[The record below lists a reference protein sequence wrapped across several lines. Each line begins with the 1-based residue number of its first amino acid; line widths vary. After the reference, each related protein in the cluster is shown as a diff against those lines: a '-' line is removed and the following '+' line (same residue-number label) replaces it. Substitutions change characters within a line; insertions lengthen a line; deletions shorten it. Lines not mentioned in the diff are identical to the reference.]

1 MPISSESG
9 SKPPLALTPRIFPQV
24 ELKSQEAQGLQ
35 QQRDQY
41 LSYLQQYAAAYQQLA
56 TDKEALQKQVLVH
69 SQLMEQQ
76 QQEEV
81 QSQEEAKKARQ
92 ELQETQ
98 VSELECWAPQP

>member
-1 MPISSESG
+1 MPG
-9 SKPPLALTPRIFPQV
+9 VFPQV
-24 ELKSQEAQGLQ
+24 ELKGQEAQGLQ

-41 LSYLQQYAAAYQQLA
+41 LSYLQQYMAAYQQLA
-56 TDKEALQKQVLVH
+56 TDKEALQRQVLVH

-81 QSQEEAKKARQ
+81 QSQEEARKARQ

-98 VSELECWAPQP
+98 VREAECWAPKP